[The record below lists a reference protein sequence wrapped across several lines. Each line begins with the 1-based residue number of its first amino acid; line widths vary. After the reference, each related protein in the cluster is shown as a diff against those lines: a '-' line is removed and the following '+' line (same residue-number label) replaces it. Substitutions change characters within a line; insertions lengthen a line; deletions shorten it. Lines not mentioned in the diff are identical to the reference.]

1 MDLNANHTGFV
12 IASYALS
19 AIFILALTICILVR
33 DRNHRNEAQRLDR
46 QRRKGD
52 A

>member
-1 MDLNANHTGFV
+1 MDMSAPHMGFV

-19 AIFILALTICILVR
+19 AIFICGLTVYILLK
-33 DRNHRNEAQRLDR
+33 DRKLRAEASRLEQQRH
-46 QRRKGD
+46 KVD